1 MADNSNI
8 DFLLQ
13 LKQDLIDFVNSTMDA
28 AVSAFELSGG
38 EIKSIDVPLL
48 GHTNFFKGRK
58 PTAVIFSD
66 GRECIVSKWKCV
78 AQAILEDCISDSSC
92 RTRLLMLR
100 EKVSGKSRIILSA
113 DPTAM
118 DSPIEISDGLFM
130 ESKFDTETLLKVL
143 IDRVLTP
150 AGYDV
155 TGISIRIKL

>member
-1 MADNSNI
+1 MRLGAFCGSSVQL
-8 DFLLQ
+8 DF
-13 LKQDLIDFVNSTMDA
+13 
-28 AVSAFELSGG
+28 
-38 EIKSIDVPLL
+38 VPLL
-48 GHTNFFKGRK
+48 GHTSFFKGRK

-66 GRECIVSKWKCV
+66 SKECVVSKWKSV
-78 AQAILEDCISDSSC
+78 AQVILEDCISDSAC

-100 EKVSGKSRIILSA
+100 EKVSGKSRTILSA

-130 ESKFDTETLLKVL
+130 ESKFDTETLLNVL
-143 IDRVLTP
+143 IDKVLTP